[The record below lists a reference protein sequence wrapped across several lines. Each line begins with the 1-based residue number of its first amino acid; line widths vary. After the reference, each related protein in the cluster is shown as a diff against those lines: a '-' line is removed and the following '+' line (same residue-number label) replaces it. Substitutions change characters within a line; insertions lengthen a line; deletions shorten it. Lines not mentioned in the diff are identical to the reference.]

1 MTTEDFQAFFSLY
14 YFGPLG
20 FHKKKKRKKDPAR
33 FKVTLTLTKQAHIP
47 SYLFLLI
54 KETDFSFLK
63 IIYILDILKTSGQ

>member
-20 FHKKKKRKKDPAR
+20 FHKKKKKKRPRTFQSHFNAY
-33 FKVTLTLTKQAHIP
+33 KTHIP

-54 KETDFSFLK
+54 KETDFSFIK